1 MPVLIRYES
10 QNEEIGRI
18 QDLTN
23 NEITLEESGNI
34 VSTKINTQDIYNGYI
49 NSNISN
55 GTNYS
60 TEFSENNRVI
70 VSNLIDDEITLQ
82 ETNEFKT
89 EDNEYKE
96 TNDITYKQIKI
107 NKQDLT
113 RILGDEGTLQVLDNN
128 ENLLLDINKDYKTD
142 DTEIALDF
150 ENEVTG
156 LNFKISKP
164 TNKGIIRIQETK
176 VISPNMKDLNNKYVV
191 TKHQLT
197 SSDLES
203 EVVDETEIKD
213 AVTKVNTS
221 IDKTEWTSNIQND
234 VKITATLV
242 TSKSDCNL
250 FKNPELQIELPSAVE
265 KVVIGDSYLLNAN
278 GLSLKDVNV
287 VENQDGKKVIVAKI
301 EGTQTEYLFDNMID
315 GTNVV
320 IPATIIL
327 NKDFASYSDNINIK
341 YTNEIGK
348 NNENGVNQIAVNL
361 QAITE
366 NKTDETNNNQGGAE
380 QENNRQDSNNQQNNG
395 NASQETAVENNN
407 EPARVLSKVE
417 TLKQNNGLSV
427 TATAQVGQEIVSKET
442 GNAVEKIDD
451 QSVYERQVIKYEV
464 TVKNNTNETISN
476 IAITGEVPI
485 IQNMQQ

>member
-1 MPVLIRYES
+1 MKEQIIKFLDKYIIPVIIGILAISASIFISRALYNEDGKEIVSSVKTNFSLVKQFNYEEKGQEKSLIEFNLKEKPSYTEDYYSPVKENSTYLKIPEINGIIPDTIDVISISSKATNGKDEQREAKYEYDKESKILHIYDSNEANEKGEIYSGSTTDYDEYEIIFYYNQKIELTEENSKITMPVLIRYES

-113 RILGDEGTLQVLDNN
+113 RVLGNEGTLQVLDSN
-128 ENLLLDINKDYKTD
+128 ENILLDINKDYKTD
-142 DTEIALDF
+142 DTEITLDF

-164 TNKGIIRIQETK
+164 ANKGIIRIQETK
-176 VISPNMKDLNNKYVV
+176 AISPNMKDLNNKYVV

-197 SSDLES
+197 SGDIENKL
-203 EVVDETEIKD
+203 VNETEIKD

-234 VKITATLV
+234 VKITA
-242 TSKSDCNL
+242 
-250 FKNPELQIELPSAVE
+250 
-265 KVVIGDSYLLNAN
+265 
-278 GLSLKDVNV
+278 
-287 VENQDGKKVIVAKI
+287 
-301 EGTQTEYLFDNMID
+301 
-315 GTNVV
+315 
-320 IPATIIL
+320 
-327 NKDFASYSDNINIK
+327 
-341 YTNEIGK
+341 
-348 NNENGVNQIAVNL
+348 
-361 QAITE
+361 
-366 NKTDETNNNQGGAE
+366 
-380 QENNRQDSNNQQNNG
+380 
-395 NASQETAVENNN
+395 
-407 EPARVLSKVE
+407 
-417 TLKQNNGLSV
+417 
-427 TATAQVGQEIVSKET
+427 
-442 GNAVEKIDD
+442 
-451 QSVYERQVIKYEV
+451 
-464 TVKNNTNETISN
+464 
-476 IAITGEVPI
+476 
-485 IQNMQQ
+485 